1 MAVIHVQ
8 HHLTISTPITMT
20 RSNPVAG
27 GERRRQITFSILSRL
42 GGRTFEFNPD
52 DQHNIGT
59 PAVGRGRTNPCE
71 VTSLTCAIQENI
83 RP

>member
-1 MAVIHVQ
+1 VAVIHVQ
-8 HHLTISTPITMT
+8 HHLTISTAITMT

-27 GERRRQITFSILSRL
+27 GERRRQITFSFFSRL

-52 DQHNIGT
+52 DQHN
-59 PAVGRGRTNPCE
+59 NPCK